1 MTRRR
6 VERQN
11 TSWRI
16 SVEAKR
22 LLERMAER
30 SAISQAAVLEQA
42 IREKAR
48 REKIT
53 LDTDATDGA
62 PSQCAASE
70 LTPEETAAVERL
82 HELAQKLRAGEDVP
96 PGEIRREIDVLRAGI
111 PITPPQRTGP
121 PDPEWQERFQQL
133 LERVR
138 AGVPEEWT
146 EEELQER
153 IRKTVDEVRAD
164 RRARGEWPPAVPPAV
179 SPQSSA
185 LIVAFQELVEATRER
200 HARMT
205 PEEIQREVEEAD
217 AYARETYRAR
227 RR

>member
-1 MTRRR
+1 MTSKP
-6 VERQN
+6 VERRK

-48 REKIT
+48 REKVT
-53 LDTDATDGA
+53 LDGDAAEGPPRQPATSG
-62 PSQCAASE
+62 
-70 LTPEETAAVERL
+70 LNREEQMAVERL
-82 HELAQKLRAGEDVP
+82 RELAQKVRAGEDVP
-96 PGEIRREIDVLRAGI
+96 PAEIRREMEILRAGI
-111 PITPPQRTGP
+111 PITAPERSGP
-121 PDPEWQERFQQL
+121 PDPEWQERFHQVI
-133 LERVR
+133 ERIR

-146 EEELQER
+146 EHELQER
-153 IRKTVDEVRAD
+153 IQQAVDEVRAD
-164 RRARGEWPPAVPPAV
+164 RRARGEWPPAIPSPV

-185 LIVAFQELVEATRER
+185 LVAAFQELVEARRER
-200 HARMT
+200 HAQMR
-205 PEEIQREVEEAD
+205 PEEIHREVEEAD
-217 AYARETYRAR
+217 AYAGESGRAR